1 MHKPLP
7 FACDSFVNLNEWT
20 EGDDVWSPPI
30 TNIDLAGNVEKRLE
44 RLIGRQRAAAGSH
57 GSALPPP
64 APTQLLP
71 LCFCTFFSRL
81 PQVLPWFNKGN
92 FLSSPRKSRR
102 RAAGRN
108 MQEDKQAR
116 PILERRLGFKV
127 VFWFCWF
134 PDQMISSLTH
144 FLLISAV
151 HGPMSMVHT
160 QVTWKIKFKRQICL
174 SSLFFPTCLS
184 CLCRVSWFS
193 CLSWWSWWSWWP

>member
-1 MHKPLP
+1 MGFHRMTLNICMTSTHYRDEYLFDWKKVECCLTGSPDFCRLKQCYMHKPLP

-71 LCFCTFFSRL
+71 LCFCTFSSRL

-108 MQEDKQAR
+108 MQ
-116 PILERRLGFKV
+116 G
-127 VFWFCWF
+127 
-134 PDQMISSLTH
+134 
-144 FLLISAV
+144 
-151 HGPMSMVHT
+151 G
-160 QVTWKIKFKRQICL
+160 
-174 SSLFFPTCLS
+174 
-184 CLCRVSWFS
+184 
-193 CLSWWSWWSWWP
+193 